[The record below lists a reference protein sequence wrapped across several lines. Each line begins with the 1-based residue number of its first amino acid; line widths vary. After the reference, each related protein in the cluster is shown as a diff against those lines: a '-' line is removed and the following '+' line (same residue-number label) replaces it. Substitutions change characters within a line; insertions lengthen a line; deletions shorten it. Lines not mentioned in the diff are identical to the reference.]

1 MYKIL
6 ILLVLFYYS
15 SCIGDCFTVVNP
27 KEADDCLS
35 QEAGEIEKTCCFLE
49 QEKEDIRICYELPK
63 DIEDM
68 DKYISENYPAYK
80 TYTITCEANYLKAT
94 LLLISA
100 LILL

>member
-35 QEAGEIEKTCCFLE
+35 QEAGEIEKTCCFL
-49 QEKEDIRICYELPK
+49 
-63 DIEDM
+63 
-68 DKYISENYPAYK
+68 
-80 TYTITCEANYLKAT
+80 
-94 LLLISA
+94 
-100 LILL
+100 